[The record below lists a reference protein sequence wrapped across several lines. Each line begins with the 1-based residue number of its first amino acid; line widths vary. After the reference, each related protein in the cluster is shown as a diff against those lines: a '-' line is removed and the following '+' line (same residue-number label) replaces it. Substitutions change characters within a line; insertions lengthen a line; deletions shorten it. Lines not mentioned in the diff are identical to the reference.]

1 MYIIGIIII
10 ILDGI
15 IVYLFPSYFN
25 QLNYLFPML
34 SITFLV
40 SIYGYT
46 KKYLKTSLILGFIY
60 DLLYSS
66 IFLYNTLIFLLLSK
80 INKKIFNYIQI
91 NLFNK
96 ILLLI
101 LNIIL
106 YDSINFLIINFSKYN
121 KIVFND
127 LIYKISHSIILN
139 IIFIIAI
146 DCILKKKLKFN
157 KDNLDK

>member
-10 ILDGI
+10 ILDGL
-15 IVYLFPSYFN
+15 IVYFFPSYFN
-25 QLNYLFPML
+25 ELNYLYPMF

-40 SIYGYT
+40 AIYGYS
-46 KKYLKTSLILGFIY
+46 KNYLKTSFVLGFIY
-60 DLLYSS
+60 DLLYSN

-101 LNIIL
+101 VNIIL
-106 YDSINFLIINFSKYN
+106 YDSINFLIIQISKYN
-121 KIVFND
+121 KLVFND
-127 LIYKISHSIILN
+127 LIYKISHSLLLN
-139 IIFIIAI
+139 IIFIII
-146 DCILKKKLKFN
+146 INFVLKKRFKFN
-157 KDNLDK
+157 KDNLEK

>member
-1 MYIIGIIII
+1 MYILGIIII
-10 ILDGI
+10 ILDGL
-15 IVYLFPSYFN
+15 IVYFFPSYFN
-25 QLNYLFPML
+25 ELNYLYPMF

-46 KKYLKTSLILGFIY
+46 KNYLKISLALGFIY

-80 INKKIFNYIQI
+80 INKKVFNYIQI

-101 LNIIL
+101 FNIVL
-106 YDSINFLIINFSKYN
+106 YDSINFLIIHFSKYN
-121 KIVFND
+121 NLVFND
-127 LIYKISHSIILN
+127 LIYKISHSLLLN
-139 IIFIIAI
+139 IIFIII
-146 DCILKKKLKFN
+146 TNFVLKKKINKDKFN
-157 KDNLDK
+157 K